1 MKLAL
6 LTAAML
12 APAMA
17 AAQTAPAL
25 NLGPDA
31 TLLSL
36 SVSEQVER
44 MPDLALFNAGVT
56 TQAATA
62 SEAMA
67 QNASRMAA
75 VAAALKRAG
84 IADRD
89 IQTAGINLQPQYSYP
104 TRERVPV
111 EGQPVERPPRIIGYQ
126 ASNNVNVR
134 VRKLSEMGRVI
145 DALVGQGAN
154 QVNGPQFSLADPSEA
169 MDEARRK
176 AVAAAR
182 ARADLY
188 ARAAGLRVARIVS
201 ISEGGGYFQPVE
213 IMVTGARIAGAP
225 PPPPPTPVA
234 IGEVSTGVT
243 INIQFALER

>member
-1 MKLAL
+1 MKLNIL
-6 LTAAML
+6 CLAML
-12 APAMA
+12 APAA
-17 AAQTAPAL
+17 AFAQASPTV

-44 MPDLALFNAGVT
+44 APDLALFNAGVT

-62 SEAMA
+62 SEAMS
-67 QNASRMAA
+67 QNATRMAG
-75 VAAALKRAG
+75 VVAALKRAG

-89 IQTAGINLQPQYSYP
+89 VQTAGINLQPQYSYP

-111 EGQPVERPPRIIGYQ
+111 DGQTVERPPRIIGYQ
-126 ASNNVNVR
+126 ASNTVNVR
-134 VRKLSEMGRVI
+134 VRKLGDMGRVI

-154 QVNGPQFSLADPSEA
+154 QVNGPQFSLADPAEA

-176 AVAAAR
+176 AVASAR

-201 ISEGGGYFQPVE
+201 ISEGGGYFQPMEV
-213 IMVTGARIAGAP
+213 MVTGARVASA

-234 IGEVSTGVT
+234 IGEVSTGVG
-243 INIQFALER
+243 ISVQFALER